1 MTGIGRPHGYG
12 IPPDMEFGNYQI
24 KGGCEDTSYLVSL
37 LFSLLLIYL
46 VIQTDCT
53 FQLEQLE
60 VAKAYLYKFVS

>member
-1 MTGIGRPHGYG
+1 M
-12 IPPDMEFGNYQI
+12 DFGNYQI

-60 VAKAYLYKFVS
+60 VANTYLYKLVS